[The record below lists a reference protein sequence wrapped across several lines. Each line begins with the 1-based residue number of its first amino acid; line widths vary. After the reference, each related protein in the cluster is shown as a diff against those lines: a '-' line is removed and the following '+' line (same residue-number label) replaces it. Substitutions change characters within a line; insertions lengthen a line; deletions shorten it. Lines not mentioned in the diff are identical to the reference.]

1 MESIK
6 LPLIVSENEQ
16 KKILSYLWKIKNDR
30 TLTLRIYSRVQE
42 HLLQLQSN
50 IERIRTQ
57 GSQ

>member
-30 TLTLRIYSRVQE
+30 TFTLRIYSRVQE